1 MNHYSVI
8 TVATVSKKYKIKAK
22 SKEDARKKYY
32 CGEWYLSD
40 ELNIHD
46 EIIDKIEKENVK

>member
-46 EIIDKIEKENVK
+46 EIIDKIEEENVK